1 MYEDLYSSW
10 NLSYLKTLQLSY
22 CLNIFKDIRERSL
35 INDFFLLKEI
45 TRQVQCNPVEEFDMF
60 ETCDCVKRTTESNVV
75 VQHFYHFSCCQIAG
89 NIVEFSIQNM
99 GQDKKTT
106 TAKQIAMQI
115 NTRLPRYA
123 YSPVK
128 NQLMHQSFVSTAPM
142 GPGISGT

>member
-1 MYEDLYSSW
+1 MYEDLHSRW
-10 NLSYLKTLQLSY
+10 NLSYLKILKLSY

-60 ETCDCVKRTTESNVV
+60 ETCDYVKRTTESNVV

-89 NIVEFSIQNM
+89 NIIEFSIQNM
-99 GQDKKTT
+99 GQDKKKKKKN
-106 TAKQIAMQI
+106 AEQIAMQT
-115 NTRLPRYA
+115 NTRLPRNA

-128 NQLMHQSFVSTAPM
+128 NQLSLSVKYNF
-142 GPGISGT
+142 